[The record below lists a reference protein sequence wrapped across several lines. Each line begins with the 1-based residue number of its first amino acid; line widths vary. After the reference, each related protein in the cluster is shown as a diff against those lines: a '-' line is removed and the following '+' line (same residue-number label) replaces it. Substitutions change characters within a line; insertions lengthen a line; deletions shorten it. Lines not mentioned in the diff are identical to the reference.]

1 MKAFLLDSGVDFD
14 FSAPAVREEP
24 ALIQDLGLQAVFTAM
39 AGGDETIRDVARRVL
54 LSSLKTA
61 DAILYRQAVLQ
72 DCLENRDT
80 VRAIYALVTEAIGKE
95 KKNYFGLSAN
105 YPAGILHRSID
116 VLGMF
121 VEALTKLRAI
131 VEQQAVR
138 FRSGGFRR
146 FFAMIQHDLDD
157 AYFTTLRRHLFQL
170 KLRSGVLVS
179 AALGAAGKGAGYVLR
194 EHQRGRWDWLA
205 DLLHQRHDTYT
216 FYIAERDDSGMRAL
230 SELNDRAINL
240 IANAAAQSNDHIL
253 AFLRMVR
260 DELAFYLGCV
270 NLAEV
275 LADKRETTC
284 FPVPASNAERVLRF
298 SGLYDL
304 ALRLN
309 LDTPVVANDFDGSGK
324 SLVMIT
330 GANQGGKSTF
340 LRSIGIAQLMMQAGM
355 FAPARGF
362 SANLCSILLT
372 HYKREEDNSMT
383 SGKLDE
389 ELLRMSGLVDRLGHD
404 SLVLFN
410 ESFQSTNERE
420 GSAIA
425 RDLVLVLLGH
435 RVKILFVTH
444 LHDLARSLFERD
456 DPAMAF
462 LRAERREDGTRS
474 FHVVEGRPLPT
485 SFGQD
490 LYREIFVESPGGCRQ
505 APPSP
510 VAGAPTG

>member
-1 MKAFLLDSGVDFD
+1 MKAYLLDPSADFN
-14 FSAPAVREEP
+14 FSAPASPEEP
-24 ALIQDLGLQAVFTAM
+24 ALIQDLGLHAVFAAM

-54 LSSLKTA
+54 LSSLKTT
-61 DAILYRQAVLQ
+61 DAILYRQAILQ
-72 DCLENRDT
+72 DCLENRGT
-80 VRAIYALVTEAIGKE
+80 VRAIYALVTEAITKE

-105 YPAGILHRSID
+105 YPSGILHRSVD

-121 VEALTKLRAI
+121 VEALAKLRGIADLHGG
-131 VEQQAVR
+131 R
-138 FRSGGFRR
+138 FRSDGFRR
-146 FFAMIQHDLDD
+146 FFSMIQHDLDD
-157 AYFTTLRRHLFQL
+157 AYFKTLRQHLMQL

-179 AALGAAGKGAGYVLR
+179 ATLGAAGKGTGYVLR
-194 EHQRGRWDWLA
+194 EYQRGRWAWLA
-205 DLLHQRHDTYT
+205 DLLRRRHDTYT
-216 FYIAERDDSGMRAL
+216 FYIAERDDSGLRAL
-230 SELNDRAINL
+230 SELHDRAINL

-270 NLAEV
+270 NLAEI
-275 LADKRETTC
+275 LADKGEAVS
-284 FPVPASNAERVLRF
+284 FPVPAGSAERLLRF

-309 LDTPVVANDFDGSGK
+309 IDTSVVANDFDGTGK

-340 LRSIGIAQLMMQAGM
+340 LRGIGIAQLMMQAGM
-355 FAPARGF
+355 FVPARAY

-389 ELLRMSGLVDRLGHD
+389 ELLRMSGLVDRLGPD

-425 RDLVLVLLGH
+425 RDLVLVLLEH

-456 DPAMAF
+456 DPEMAF
-462 LRAERREDGTRS
+462 LRAERRQDGTRS
-474 FHVVEGRPLPT
+474 FHIVGGRPLPT

-490 LYREIFVESPGGCRQ
+490 LYREIFAGSSGGERT
-505 APPSP
+505 ATPHP
-510 VAGAPTG
+510 VAGTLTG